1 MEKKMNIRPSLGIA
15 TALLFATMFASCTKV
30 ELEAPSVKY
39 GAEISFGSVSVNSPK
54 SQTKAAS
61 DSENKVIVAQDPTNT
76 SSFGLD
82 LAVTDGIET
91 PKSNLPAT
99 KGTQVASINSFD
111 VAAFYY
117 ADASQ
122 DGSLLFTETV
132 TDGATGTTYYWPSFG
147 TLNFVAVYPAGILNR
162 GNNADNGNAV
172 QTIADDSGNLQSF
185 TYEIPS
191 DIAQQQDVM
200 VAVTKGVNNSE
211 TGAPVPMNF
220 KHLLSAVRFK
230 VGKMLATRINSLT
243 LSGVKGGE
251 VTISYD
257 SENDAWVYKA
267 SSDNVSYSP
276 IYTTTAGTPNIDTYG
291 LAEGNYITSN
301 ENEMVMFV
309 MPQTLNGA
317 KISINYT
324 ELITGTTHNTET
336 VLQSH
341 TWGAGQT
348 NTYII
353 NINAKNLQITIP
365 TPPDADAHYVRVDME
380 YDLSGLDN
388 YAGEGITISNV
399 TATTRWENDGSNN
412 ASSDKRS
419 IYLKKS
425 IKNANGEVTSTDLT
439 EMQKQ
444 GYFTDELWEI
454 RYNVGS
460 DGNKTYTV
468 GSEHGPARVN
478 QNLLGTETLNLA
490 SGSRGTIYLFLDE
503 NNGTTDRNG
512 VLELTAFVTQNGASK
527 TVTLGSGKFKQL
539 APSWN
544 TNGIGVE
551 RFENTGSYPFGFSYN
566 RVVTYTNTQTE
577 TYQSVVERWGSL
589 AGRIYRFLLW
599 LFGALADD
607 VIPDSEGMA
616 EGFVTT
622 TEYDGFVKTITLNYA
637 ALNAVNSI
645 TTSDN
650 GFANTRALYNYTG
663 ATDIE
668 ELENQFDETFKIG
681 ESDSKWT
688 KKDDVTGTNP
698 SDYAAFV
705 ALSCN
710 RMREVHIIVT
720 SSEGTTPTRQARLHK
735 ENEGNATNGVNES
748 GADIIEWYLPSSE
761 EAKSLVETGT
771 GLEKTPISPLDG
783 IYWSST
789 AGVDPASGTNGY
801 AYSYTY
807 SKNTYSTVNPNEDR
821 TTERKVRAVRK
832 KTTAN

>member
-99 KGTQVASINSFD
+99 KGTQVAGINSFD

-257 SENDAWVYKA
+257 SENDAWVYEA

-309 MPQTLNGA
+309 MPQTLDGA
-317 KISINYT
+317 KISIDYT
-324 ELITGTTHNTET
+324 ELITGTRHENIEAILPLHSW
-336 VLQSH
+336 V
-341 TWGAGQT
+341 AGQT

-353 NINAKNLQITIP
+353 NINAKTLQITIP

-380 YDLSGLDN
+380 YDLSGLNN
-388 YAGEGITISNV
+388 YAGEGITISNI
-399 TATTRWENDGSNN
+399 TARTSWENDDSNT
-412 ASSDKRS
+412 ASSDKQD
-419 IYLKKS
+419 IYMK
-425 IKNANGEVTSTDLT
+425 TSLT
-439 EMQKQ
+439 AMQVQ
-444 GYFTDELWEI
+444 DYFTDELWEMK
-454 RYNVGS
+454 YTVNS
-460 DGNKTYTV
+460 DGSTT
-468 GSEHGPARVN
+468 PANPVPTLTN
-478 QNLLGTETLNLA
+478 SNILGEKELQLA
-490 SGSRGTIYLFLDE
+490 SGSQGFIYLFLDE
-503 NNGTTDRNG
+503 NDGATDRNG
-512 VLELTAFVTQNGASK
+512 VLELTATVVQNGKSR

-539 APSWN
+539 CPCWN
-544 TNGIGVE
+544 SSGVGVE
-551 RFENTGSYPFGFSYN
+551 RFEDNGEYPYGFVYN
-566 RVVTYTNTQTE
+566 RTVTYTSS
-577 TYQSVVERWGSL
+577 YAGDDWGWL
-589 AGRIYRFLLW
+589 DWLRKLILLFTGSTAEE
-599 LFGALADD
+599 L
-607 VIPDSEGMA
+607 VPDSAGIA
-616 EGFVTT
+616 PGFV
-622 TEYDGFVKTITLNYA
+622 EYEYETIWNRNIVTAVTLNYS
-637 ALNAVNSI
+637 ALNTVKIRA
-645 TTSDN
+645 SDTD
-650 GFANTRALYNYTG
+650 GLKNTRSLYNFTG
-663 ATDIE
+663 ATDITA
-668 ELENQFDETFKIG
+668 LESQLDENLSSWEKTVSPG
-681 ESDSKWT
+681 SE
-688 KKDDVTGTNP
+688 NAEY
-698 SDYAAFV
+698 YAAYI
-705 ALSCN
+705 ALTRN
-710 RMREVHIIVT
+710 KMRELHIEITGKNQNQQTVV
-720 SSEGTTPTRQARLHK
+720 QKIDKAILHTDAS
-735 ENEGNATNGVNES
+735 GN
-748 GADIIEWYLPSSE
+748 DIIEWYLPSSY
-761 EAKSLVETGT
+761 EAESLRETGT
-771 GLEKTPISPLDG
+771 GLETTPISPLDG
-783 IYWSST
+783 TYWSST
-789 AGVDPASGTNGY
+789 AGDDPESGSNGY
-801 AYSYTY
+801 AHSYTY
-807 SKNTYSTVNPNEDR
+807 SKNAYSTVNPNEDR

-832 KTTAN
+832 KPTAN